1 VTDIET
7 GTEHLLARVE
17 DGVAVLTL
25 NRPERRNAL
34 SAPMLTALGTTLAR
48 VEADDAVGAVVLTGA
63 GGAFC
68 AGGDVKGFAERSP
81 GAPGASAERRQRADQ
96 RATSG
101 RLWRMAKPTVAVLPG
116 ATAGAGLS
124 LALAC
129 DLRYAASSAVLT
141 TAFARV
147 ALAGDYGSAWFLV
160 RLVGPARARELL
172 YLSPRLSADDA
183 LRLGLV
189 NAVLPPDALEDEALA
204 VARRLADGPRAALA
218 SMKENVA
225 LALAAPL
232 EDYMDVEVTHH
243 LATFATADHAEAA
256 RAFVE
261 KRDPVFGA
269 GAGGGG
275 TGGQ

>member
-1 VTDIET
+1 VTDIDT
-7 GTEHLLARVE
+7 GTDHLLARIE
-17 DGVAVLTL
+17 DGVAVLTM

-34 SAPMLTALGTTLAR
+34 SEQMVAALGATLAR

-81 GAPGASAERRQRADQ
+81 GAPGASAERLQRANQ

-101 RLWRMAKPTVAVLPG
+101 RLWRMPKPTVAVLPG
-116 ATAGAGLS
+116 AAAGAGLS

-189 NAVLPPDALEDEALA
+189 NAVVPPDALEREAMA
-204 VARRLADGPRAALA
+204 VARRLANGPRTALA

-225 LALAAPL
+225 LALTTPL
-232 EDYMDVEVTHH
+232 DEYMDVEVTHH
-243 LATFATADHAEAA
+243 LATFATDDHAEAA

-269 GAGGGG
+269 REAGPG
-275 TGGQ
+275 

>member
-1 VTDIET
+1 VTQIET
-7 GTEHLLARVE
+7 GTDHLLARVE
-17 DGVAVLTL
+17 DGVAVLTM

-34 SAPMLTALGTTLAR
+34 SAEMLTALGATLER

-81 GAPGASAERRQRADQ
+81 GAPAASAERSQRADQ

-116 ATAGAGLS
+116 AAAGAGLS

-172 YLSPRLSADDA
+172 YLSPRLTADDA

-189 NAVLPPDALEDEALA
+189 SAVVPPEDLEREALA
-204 VARRLADGPRAALA
+204 VARRLASGPRAALA
-218 SMKENVA
+218 SMKANVA

-232 EDYMDVEVTHH
+232 DEYMDVEVGRH
-243 LATFATADHAEAA
+243 LATFATDDHAEAA

-261 KRDPVFGA
+261 KRDPVFGT
-269 GAGGGG
+269 GG
-275 TGGQ
+275 TAPE

>member
-1 VTDIET
+1 MTDIET
-7 GTEHLLARVE
+7 GTDDLLARVD
-17 DGVAVLTL
+17 DGVAVLTM

-34 SAPMLTALGTTLAR
+34 SEQMLTALGATLAR
-48 VEADDAVGAVVLTGA
+48 VEADAAVGAVVLTGA

-81 GAPGASAERRQRADQ
+81 GAIGASVERLQRANQ

-101 RLWRMAKPTVAVLPG
+101 RLWRMSKPTVAVLPG
-116 ATAGAGLS
+116 AAAGAGLS

-189 NAVLPPDALEDEALA
+189 NAVLPPDALEREALA
-204 VARRLADGPRAALA
+204 VARRLADGPRTALA

-225 LALAAPL
+225 LALTTPL
-232 EDYMDVEVTHH
+232 DEYMDVEVTHH
-243 LATFATADHAEAA
+243 LATFATEDHAEAA

-261 KRDPVFGA
+261 KRDPVFGSREA
-269 GAGGGG
+269 GPG
-275 TGGQ
+275 